1 MELHIVSD
9 YTTFYRVFL

>member
-9 YTTFYRVFL
+9 YTTFYPAFL

>member
-9 YTTFYRVFL
+9 YTTFYWAF